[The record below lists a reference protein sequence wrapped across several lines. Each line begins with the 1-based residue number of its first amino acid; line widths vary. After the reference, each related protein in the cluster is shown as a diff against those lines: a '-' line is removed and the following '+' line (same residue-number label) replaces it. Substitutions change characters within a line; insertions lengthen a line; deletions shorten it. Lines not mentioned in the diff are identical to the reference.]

1 MSELREAARGL
12 HSLGCRHAKEAVM
25 RSNILALTLT
35 AALGSGWLACAAD
48 DDVEFARQ
56 AASTGMLEVE
66 LGSYAAANAEN
77 PEVKRFAMNMVD
89 DHGKAN
95 RELAELAQKAG
106 IALPTA
112 MSAEHRA
119 EASKLMSLKGADF
132 DAAYVKA
139 MVDGHQKAVSAFT
152 EQADQKRTAVDRWAA
167 STLPV
172 IQQHLNHA
180 KELENGKL
188 PQQVSSNAQR

>member
-1 MSELREAARGL
+1 
-12 HSLGCRHAKEAVM
+12 M
-25 RSNILALTLT
+25 RTSTLT
-35 AALGSGWLACAAD
+35 IAITCLAAATWGCAAD

-66 LGSYAAANAEN
+66 LGSYAAANAES
-77 PEVKRFAMNMVD
+77 PEVKRFGMNMVD

-106 IALPTA
+106 ISLPTA
-112 MSAEHRA
+112 MNAEHRA
-119 EASKLMSLKGADF
+119 EASKLMSLKGAEF

-139 MVDGHQKAVSAFT
+139 MVDGHQKAVSAFSA
-152 EQADQKRTAVDRWAA
+152 QADQKRTELDRWAA

-180 KELENGKL
+180 EELQNGAA
-188 PQQVSSNAQR
+188 PEQVSSNRATE